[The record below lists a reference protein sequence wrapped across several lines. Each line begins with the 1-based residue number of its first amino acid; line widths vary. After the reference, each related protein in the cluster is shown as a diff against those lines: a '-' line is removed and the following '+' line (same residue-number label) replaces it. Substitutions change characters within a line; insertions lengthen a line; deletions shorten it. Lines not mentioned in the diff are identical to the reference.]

1 MEKSIMFTIQSWYV
15 LGPIFLLG
23 LIWLIGKAKSQGRKR
38 NIGQYIVLISFEI
51 YLLSVIHLVFFP
63 IDVNIGIYA
72 NQTPWYKTINFI
84 PILTIDAKTF
94 LLNVIMLIPFGMY
107 LPFLS
112 KTVDSVK
119 KAAKLGFMLSLS
131 FELLQLLIRVTLGN
145 GRSTDVN
152 DLLANTAGAVIGF
165 LIFKRLFKITLL
177 KRFFQWLQR

>member
-1 MEKSIMFTIQSWYV
+1 MEKSIIFTIQSWYV

-23 LIWLIGKAKSQGRKR
+23 LIWLIGRAKRQGKNR
-38 NIGQYIVLISFEI
+38 NLGQYIVLISFEI

-94 LLNVIMLIPFGMY
+94 LLNVIMLIPFGIY

-165 LIFKRLFKITLL
+165 LIFKRLFKITSL